1 VKLGREHRKINTTCS
16 HSYIKLKEFLSRK
29 DKVWSL
35 ELGGGQSEEHWL
47 TGTKYSYIGGITSNI
62 L

>member
-1 VKLGREHRKINTTCS
+1 VLSEIRQRTQKNKH
-16 HSYIKLKEFLSRK
+16 HMFLSRK